1 MPRMRAR
8 LVPWGV
14 LLFSLLATRA
24 AAEADFH
31 DVFPQGAR
39 AIPYF
44 PTAAASAPRAAA
56 SVRAAAP
63 APAAAMS
70 TSAGTSSD
78 SPALGF
84 TYSSSVVAQLAGSA
98 AVIGAG
104 FLLNDTV
111 HPGGGEDTAVDK
123 IGEIV
128 GSPVTLGGGTVLFW
142 LHGSATHDED
152 VKQNAKQ
159 MALALSTSYATI
171 GVLKLT
177 IHEERPDKS
186 NNQSFPSGHAAG
198 SFAVASVLDREY
210 GGATGWIAYGMA
222 TFISATRI
230 YGNHHELRDVVA
242 GAVIG
247 HFYGW
252 LFTR

>member
-1 MPRMRAR
+1 MMPHMPAWTVCRAVI
-8 LVPWGV
+8 LV
-14 LLFSLLATRA
+14 LLLARSA
-24 AAEADFH
+24 AGADFH
-31 DVFPQGAR
+31 DPFPASR

-44 PTAAASAPRAAA
+44 PAAAASSSGGAA
-56 SVRAAAP
+56 S
-63 APAAAMS
+63 
-70 TSAGTSSD
+70 

-84 TYSSSVVAQLAGSA
+84 TYSSSVLAQLAGSA

-123 IGEIV
+123 IGEV
-128 GSPVTLGGGTVLFW
+128 AGSPITLCGGTVLFG
-142 LHGSATHDED
+142 LQGVRSHDET
-152 VKQNAKQ
+152 VKEDAKH
-159 MALALSTSYATI
+159 MALALATSYATI
-171 GVLKLT
+171 GILKLT
-177 IHEERPDKS
+177 INEERPDQS
-186 NNQSFPSGHAAG
+186 NNHSFPSGHAAG

-222 TFISATRI
+222 TFIAASRI
-230 YGNHHELRDVVA
+230 YGNHHQLQDVVS

>member
-1 MPRMRAR
+1 MISRMRAR
-8 LVPWGV
+8 ALPWGLP
-14 LLFSLLATRA
+14 LLLLLATSA
-24 AAEADFH
+24 AADLDSH
-31 DVFPQGAR
+31 DAFPQAR
-39 AIPYF
+39 RSIPYL
-44 PTAAASAPRAAA
+44 PA
-56 SVRAAAP
+56 AAAP
-63 APAAAMS
+63 IHAAAIS
-70 TSAGTSSD
+70 TDAASSAT

-84 TYSSSVVAQLAGSA
+84 TYSSSVLAQLAGSA
-98 AVIGAG
+98 VVIGAG

-111 HPGGGEDTAVDK
+111 HPGRGEDSAVDK
-123 IGEIV
+123 IGEIA
-128 GSPVTLGGGTVLFW
+128 GSPVTLGVGTVLFG
-142 LHGSATHDED
+142 LHGVTKHDQQ
-152 VKQNAKQ
+152 VKDNAKQ
-159 MALALSTSYATI
+159 MALALGTSYATI
-171 GVLKLT
+171 GVFKLT

-198 SFAVASVLDREY
+198 SFAIASVLDRQY

-222 TFISATRI
+222 TFISASRI